1 MQPEQ
6 IVIYK
11 TPSGET
17 AIDVKV
23 EENAVWLALSHMAEL
38 FGKNK
43 STISR
48 HLSNIYK
55 EEELDQEATVAKKAT
70 VQIEEN
76 RKVEREIEYYNLDAI
91 ISVDDR
97 TCQVY
102 PVHMHNRLLL
112 LVAR

>member
-6 IVIYK
+6 IVIYQ

-23 EENAVWLALSHMAEL
+23 EENTVWLALSQMAEL

-55 EEELDQEATVAKKAT
+55 EEELDQEATVQKRQQFK
-70 VQIEEN
+70 
-76 RKVEREIEYYNLDAI
+76 
-91 ISVDDR
+91 
-97 TCQVY
+97 
-102 PVHMHNRLLL
+102 
-112 LVAR
+112 

>member
-1 MQPEQ
+1 M
-6 IVIYK
+6 
-11 TPSGET
+11 
-17 AIDVKV
+17 
-23 EENAVWLALSHMAEL
+23 

-70 VQIEEN
+70 VQIEGN

-91 ISVDDR
+91 ISVDDC

-112 LVAR
+112 SVAQ